1 MWWIQQQDSLIAR
14 WGVESIRGQ
23 FLILTALTVA
33 IWGLESM
40 FEYAYDVIWRN
51 LAQSIQMDLRIDAY
65 AHLQNLNMAYFE
77 ECSTGRLMAVL
88 NDDINQ
94 LERFLD
100 RGANEVLKVIT
111 TVVLMVEP
119 FF

>member
-1 MWWIQQQDSLIAR
+1 MWWYSSRTPLIAA
-14 WGVESIRGQ
+14 GESRAFAVS

-65 AHLQNLNMAYFE
+65 AHLQNLDMA
-77 ECSTGRLMAVL
+77 
-88 NDDINQ
+88 
-94 LERFLD
+94 
-100 RGANEVLKVIT
+100 
-111 TVVLMVEP
+111 
-119 FF
+119 